1 MLTDINWNE
10 KRCNFDDVDDI
21 CKEFSNNFLQ
31 ISRAYIP
38 SKTLLIHEKDKP
50 WFSNEK
56 KSAYV
61 TGLGKPYKNLP
72 TNIALLNIKKNQRNK
87 VSNIKKSSKGEI

>member
-21 CKEFSNNFLQ
+21 CEEFSNNFLQ
-31 ISRAYIP
+31 ISRVYIP
-38 SKTLLIHEKDKP
+38 SKTLLIHEKDKL

-56 KSAYV
+56 KSA
-61 TGLGKPYKNLP
+61 TSSLF
-72 TNIALLNIKKNQRNK
+72 
-87 VSNIKKSSKGEI
+87 SNTF